1 MNKLLIILLFTGNN
15 KLGEQDGD
23 SSNPALRGENQDN
36 TDTKY
41 RNGNN
46 NNNRNVNNN
55 RNNEERSEG
64 AVPGSVIVGTAPLNT
79 FFNTNKTSLVQSE
92 DEGSET
98 TEKYLSR
105 DDNEQARPGVLG
117 RGRTNNN
124 NDNNFG

>member
-1 MNKLLIILLFTGNN
+1 MTGLLKILPFTGNN
-15 KLGEQDGD
+15 KWAELDGD
-23 SSNPALRGENQDN
+23 SSNPAVRGENQDN

-92 DEGSET
+92 DAGSET

>member
-36 TDTKY
+36 TDNNY
-41 RNGNN
+41 RNG
-46 NNNRNVNNN
+46 NNN